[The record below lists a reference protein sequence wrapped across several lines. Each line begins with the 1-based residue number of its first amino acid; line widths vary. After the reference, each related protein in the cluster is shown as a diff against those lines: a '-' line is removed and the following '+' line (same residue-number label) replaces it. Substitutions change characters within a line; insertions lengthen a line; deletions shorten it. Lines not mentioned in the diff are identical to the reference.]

1 MSGSEW
7 EEGVCKGGMCEK
19 RPCGHEY
26 GVRYKCMRECMQK
39 GCVSEGC
46 VRNDVCVRDVCV
58 RMCV

>member
-7 EEGVCKGGMCEK
+7 EEGVRKGGVCEK

-26 GVRYKCMRECMQK
+26 GVRHECMRECMRK
-39 GCVSEGC
+39 GC
-46 VRNDVCVRDVCV
+46 VRNDVYVRDVCV